1 MLQWSPG
8 ATRTVWTDPRVW
20 GRAGLSP
27 HPLLAPRVEGT
38 PMQHHPRDDTAE
50 QSGRRLWHRRAC
62 VRRAVTL
69 RVDYATADGRG
80 WLGVV
85 RNLSL
90 QGMYIDS
97 ALRHVAHEV
106 APGNLLTV
114 AFVVPSGRPCK
125 LRAIVIHGGP
135 RGCGVE
141 FLQGSPQ
148 ALAHLAHYGLSWTKR
163 TTGEWDGGHAR

>member
-1 MLQWSPG
+1 
-8 ATRTVWTDPRVW
+8 
-20 GRAGLSP
+20 
-27 HPLLAPRVEGT
+27 
-38 PMQHHPRDDTAE
+38 MQRHTHHEITH
-50 QSGRRLWHRRAC
+50 QSGCRLWHRRAC

-97 ALRHVAHEV
+97 ALRSVAHEV

-114 AFVVPSGRPCK
+114 AFLLPSGRPCK
-125 LRAIVIHGGP
+125 LRAIVIHGDGH
-135 RGCGVE
+135 GCGVQ
-141 FLQGSPQ
+141 FLEGSPLS
-148 ALAHLAHYGLSWTKR
+148 LAHLAHYGLSLDAEDDR
-163 TTGEWDGGHAR
+163 